1 MLESRCRYKEH
12 GCRTKVEE
20 YDLENH
26 EKECQYRLV
35 QCVDVIIGCRNEI
48 PLIGGFPFEIEFQ
61 ISLLLTLKKW
71 ILYFL

>member
-48 PLIGGFPFEIEFQ
+48 PLIGGFPIEIKTK
-61 ISLLLTLKKW
+61 ISNLITYSLA
-71 ILYFL
+71 ILI